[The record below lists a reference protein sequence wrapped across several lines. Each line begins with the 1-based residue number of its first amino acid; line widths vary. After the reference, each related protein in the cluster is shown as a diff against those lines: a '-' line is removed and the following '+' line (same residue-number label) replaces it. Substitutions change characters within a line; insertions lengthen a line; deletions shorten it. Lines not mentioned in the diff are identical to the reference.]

1 MNLGGGW
8 GALFRRACVAIGYE
22 LPGTREEGFEW
33 VWDHVRAMFL
43 QQPCAAFPSFISL
56 SLSVL
61 IAAHQSS
68 LRSQKVHHEVVASF
82 VSPAEKERGKISQT
96 HLCYPEGVQKCGGH
110 RGAVLVTRA
119 QSYGTRPQMLSLPIL
134 CRLLSFILLCP
145 WNMTLSPRISLCFS
159 YRTCWLSPIP
169 LAYSANTL
177 CHLLSALLI
186 WAERNKQS
194 TSFFLMLSFETP
206 QRLQGRAFCIYLSFL
221 NVVPRTSNSWHRAET
236 RWVRTHLVVPSW
248 QLAQSSTATSLRK
261 RIRGLKVGSRQQ
273 PIP

>member
-56 SLSVL
+56 SLSAL

-68 LRSQKVHHEVVASF
+68 LRSQEVHHEVVASF

-110 RGAVLVTRA
+110 RGAVLITRA
-119 QSYGTRPQMLSLPIL
+119 QSYDTRPQMLSLPIL

-194 TSFFLMLSFETP
+194 TFFFSHAVIWNPAMLARQSVLHLSELP
-206 QRLQGRAFCIYLSFL
+206 KRGAEDQQLLAQGRNTVSQDSSCGSKLAARPVIYS
-221 NVVPRTSNSWHRAET
+221 NVT
-236 RWVRTHLVVPSW
+236 
-248 QLAQSSTATSLRK
+248 
-261 RIRGLKVGSRQQ
+261 
-273 PIP
+273 